1 LDATKAAVVRIA
13 VTGATGFVGGRVAR
27 RLATRGDDV
36 VALVRRPTRELE
48 DAGIDAEQ
56 VELDAITAEHLDGVD
71 AIVHAAAGVGP
82 DLDTA
87 RAVNRDGTR
96 SIVDAALVAGT
107 SRFVHI
113 STTSVYDRE
122 AAGDTV
128 IAEDAAL
135 VTDTQGSPTV
145 SSSGS
150 AYAITKAEAEL
161 EVQRGIA
168 AGLNAAILR
177 PPAVLGAGPTST
189 WGTRVPQR
197 VLDGEPVPG
206 PRASTYGFVA
216 IDDLVDATLAA
227 LGSTL
232 IDTVNVVS
240 GHVEV
245 GDYLDAV
252 AALLPGD
259 PVPQPA
265 EGEPWRGTYAT
276 DRLPARFEVVAGRS
290 FADAMAEIAASW
302 AAGTGPEGP
311 S

>member
-1 LDATKAAVVRIA
+1 VVRIA
-13 VTGATGFVGGRVAR
+13 VTGATGFVGGRIAH
-27 RLATRGDDV
+27 RLADRGDDV
-36 VALVRRPTRELE
+36 VALVRRPAPDLE
-48 DAGIDAEQ
+48 AAGITVTQ
-56 VELDAITAEHLDGVD
+56 VELGAITADHLDGVD
-71 AIVHAAAGVGP
+71 AIVHAAAGIGP
-82 DLDTA
+82 ELDTA
-87 RAVNRDGTR
+87 RVVNRDGTR
-96 SIVDAALVAGT
+96 SVVDAALVAGT
-107 SRFVHI
+107 SRLVHI
-113 STTSVYDRE
+113 STTSVYDRD
-122 AAGDTV
+122 AVGDGA

-135 VTDTQGSPTV
+135 VTGTEGAPTV

-168 AGLNAAILR
+168 AGLCAAVLR
-177 PPAVLGAGPTST
+177 PPAVLGAGRSST
-189 WGTRVPQR
+189 WGTKVPQR

-206 PRASTYGFVA
+206 PRASTFGFVA

-252 AALLPGD
+252 VALLPGD
-259 PVPQPA
+259 PVPEPA
-265 EGEPWRGTYAT
+265 DGPPWRGTYTT
-276 DRLPARFEVVAGRS
+276 DRLPARFEVVANRT

-302 AAGTGPEGP
+302 ADGTGPKGT

>member
-13 VTGATGFVGGRVAR
+13 VTGATGFVGGRVAH
-27 RLATRGDDV
+27 RLTARGDDV
-36 VALVRRPTRELE
+36 VALVRRPAPELE
-48 DAGIDAEQ
+48 AAGITCRQ
-56 VELDAITAEHLDGVD
+56 VELTAITPDHLDGVD

-96 SIVDAALVAGT
+96 SLVDAALVAGT
-107 SRFVHI
+107 SRVVHI

-122 AAGDTV
+122 AAGDDA

-150 AYAITKAEAEL
+150 AYAITKAEAEV

-168 AGLNAAILR
+168 AGLCAAILR

-189 WGTRVPQR
+189 WGTKVPQR

-206 PRASTYGFVA
+206 PRASTYGWVA
-216 IDDLVDATLAA
+216 IDDLVDATVAA

-252 AALLPGD
+252 AAMLPGD
-259 PVPQPA
+259 PVPRPA
-265 EGEPWRGTYAT
+265 DGTPWRGSYTT
-276 DRLPARFEVVAGRS
+276 DRLPARFEVVAQRS
-290 FADAMAEIAASW
+290 FPDAMAEIAASW
-302 AAGTGPEGP
+302 ADGVSPKDA

>member
-1 LDATKAAVVRIA
+1 MRIA

-27 RLATRGDDV
+27 RLSARGDDV
-36 VALVRRPTRELE
+36 VALVRRPAPELE
-48 DAGIDAEQ
+48 AAGITCRQ
-56 VELDAITAEHLDGVD
+56 VELTAITPDRLEGVD

-87 RAVNRDGTR
+87 RVVNRDGTAA
-96 SIVDAALVAGT
+96 IVDAALVAGT
-107 SRFVHI
+107 SRVVHI

-122 AAGDTV
+122 AAGDEA

-135 VTDTQGSPTV
+135 VTDGSGSPTV

-168 AGLNAAILR
+168 SGLTAAILR

-189 WGTRVPQR
+189 WGTTVPQR
-197 VLDGEPVPG
+197 MLDGEQVPG
-206 PRASTYGFVA
+206 PRASTFGWVA
-216 IDDLVDATLAA
+216 VDDLVDATLAA
-227 LGSTL
+227 LDSTL
-232 IDTVNVVS
+232 VDAVNVVG

-252 AALLPGD
+252 AELLPGN

-265 EGEPWRGTYAT
+265 DGVPWRGTYAT
-276 DRLPARFEVVAGRS
+276 DRLPARFKVAARRS
-290 FADAMAEIAASW
+290 FADTMAEIAASW
-302 AAGTGPEGP
+302 ADGVSPKDA